1 MTHQTAEQVK
11 EDLIEHMGQEVG
23 EVFFLLK
30 QELFQIYVQWNEY
43 MEAFGIKEERVNM
56 LNQAAGGFFKC
67 VQDALWLN
75 VILGLCRVTDP
86 AKIGKNQ
93 NLSIDGLS
101 HLIEHELCTQM
112 KQHIDAV
119 NDKIKFARDWRNR
132 RYAHSDL
139 GLAKDKTATPL
150 EPASRKDVIDALDT
164 IVSVMNE
171 VEYHYMKCTTLYSE
185 AKNHQNVVAL
195 LSVLDDGFRFD
206 KERKERMKLGSFSAK
221 YIRSKDL

>member
-150 EPASRKDVIDALDT
+150 EPASRKDVIEALDA

-206 KERKERMKLGSFSAK
+206 KERKERMKLGSISAK

>member
-206 KERKERMKLGSFSAK
+206 KERKEQMKLGSFSAK